1 MTEQEKKQQRGELL
15 AELEDAQLELA
26 HLQERGNRIADKME
40 AVLKK
45 LRKNTTLAPSR
56 DDFNMRG
63 DELNRLDIGEV
74 CPDSAQIG
82 KLIDEMKAARQKV
95 FNLAERK
102 QQLAHPS
109 GTITI

>member
-1 MTEQEKKQQRGELL
+1 MTQQEKKQQRGELL
-15 AELEDAQLELA
+15 VELDDAQLELA
-26 HLQERGNRIADKME
+26 HLREKGNRIADKME

-45 LRKNTTLAPSR
+45 LRRNTGLEPSR

-74 CPDSAQIG
+74 CPDSHEVG

-95 FNLAERK
+95 LTLVDRK

-109 GTITI
+109 TSITI